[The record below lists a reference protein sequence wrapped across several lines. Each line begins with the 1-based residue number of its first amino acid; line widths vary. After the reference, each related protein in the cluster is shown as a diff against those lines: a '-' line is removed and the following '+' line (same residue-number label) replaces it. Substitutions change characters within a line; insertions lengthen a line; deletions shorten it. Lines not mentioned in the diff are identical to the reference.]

1 MTRIANI
8 RITPIALKDPPL
20 LNASGVHEPFTLR
33 SIIEIDSDDGATGLA
48 ETYGDDDTLVRLQ
61 AVAPHLHGMGTHDLF
76 ALSQAVS
83 SHGRGRHT
91 GVALDLA
98 PGTHPERALDKV
110 FAAFETGLADLNA
123 RRAGLPL
130 CDWLG
135 GRTRD
140 RVPYSAYLFYKFGQ
154 HHGQPYGGSA
164 GSGAGTSAGGGSG
177 DPWGEALDAAAMVR
191 QAQTMVAQYGF
202 GSIKLKAGV
211 FEPDQ
216 EADCLLALHEAF
228 PQHPLRIDPNGNW
241 SLATALRVAQQVGS
255 ALEYYEDPV
264 PTLADMA
271 ALQQQTGLMLATN
284 MVVCDRREFAANV
297 ALGSPVRTILSDH
310 HFWPGFRAT
319 RELAALCDT
328 FGLRLSMHSNS
339 HAGISL
345 MAMTHLAA
353 SVPGL
358 AYACDTHYPWQSEDV
373 IQGGRVPFVDGCVA
387 VGTAPGLGVALDRD
401 ALGALHEQY
410 LRCGIRSRNDTLEM
424 QKHQPGFVKRKPR
437 F

>member
-1 MTRIANI
+1 MTHAAAARIAAV

-33 SIIEIDSDDGATGLA
+33 SVIEIEAQDGSVGLA
-48 ETYGDDDTLVRLQ
+48 ETYGDDDTLLRLQ
-61 AVAPHLHGMGTHDLF
+61 AVAPQLRGLGSHDLAGL
-76 ALSQAVS
+76 ALAVRTHGLGRQA
-83 SHGRGRHT
+83 
-91 GVALDLA
+91 GVAAGVDVA
-98 PGTHPERALDKV
+98 PGSQPARALDKV
-110 FAAFETGLADLNA
+110 FAGFETGLADLNA

-130 CDWLG
+130 ADWLG
-135 GRTRD
+135 GRVRD

-154 HHGQPYGGSA
+154 HHGTPYGGA
-164 GSGAGTSAGGGSG
+164 GSG
-177 DPWGEALDAAAMVR
+177 DDWGEALHGDAIVA
-191 QAQTMVAQYGF
+191 QARRMVAQYGF

-211 FEPDQ
+211 FAPEQ
-216 EADCLLALHEAF
+216 EADCLLALHDAF
-228 PQHPLRIDPNGNW
+228 ADHPLRIDPNGNW
-241 SLATALRVAQQVGS
+241 CLATALQVAEQVGP

-271 ALQQQTGLMLATN
+271 ELHRRTGLVLATN

-297 ALGSPVRTILSDH
+297 AMGGSVQTILSDH

-328 FGLRLSMHSNS
+328 FGLKLSMHSNS

-353 SVPGL
+353 SIPGL

-373 IQGGRVPFVDGCVA
+373 VKGGRVPFVDGA
-387 VGTAPGLGVALDRD
+387 VVLGNAPGLGVDLDPD
-401 ALGALHEQY
+401 ALAALHEQY
-410 LRCGIRSRNDTLEM
+410 LRCGIRSRNDTREM

>member
-1 MTRIANI
+1 MNRIAQI

-33 SIIEIDSDDGATGLA
+33 SIIEIEGESGHVGLA
-48 ETYGDDDTLVRLQ
+48 ETYGDEDTLLRLQ
-61 AVAPHLHGMGTHDLF
+61 AVAPHLRGIDSHDLA
-76 ALSQAVS
+76 ALADAVRRHGSGRQAAA
-83 SHGRGRHT
+83 GPD
-91 GVALDLA
+91 VAPSA
-98 PGTHPERALDKV
+98 KPARALDKV
-110 FAAFETGLADLNA
+110 FAGFETGFADLNA
-123 RRAGLPL
+123 RHAGLPL
-130 CDWLG
+130 ADWLG
-135 GRTRD
+135 GRRMD
-140 RVPYSAYLFYKFGQ
+140 RVPYSAYLFYKFGS
-154 HHGQPYGGSA
+154 HHGTPYR
-164 GSGAGTSAGGGSG
+164 GADPG
-177 DPWGEALDAAAMVR
+177 DPWGEVVDADAMVR
-191 QAQTMVAQYGF
+191 LAQTMVQQYGF

-211 FEPDQ
+211 FEPDL
-216 EADCLLALHEAF
+216 EADALLALHDAF
-228 PQHPLRIDPNGNW
+228 PSHPLRIDPNGNW
-241 SLATALRVAQQVGS
+241 SLDTALRVADKVGS

-271 ALQQQTGLMLATN
+271 ELNRRTGLMLATN
-284 MVVCDRREFAANV
+284 MVVCDRGEFAANV
-297 ALGSPVRTILSDH
+297 GLGTPIRTILSDH

-328 FGLRLSMHSNS
+328 FGLKLSMHSNS

-353 SVPGL
+353 STPGL

-373 IQGGRVPFVDGCVA
+373 IQGGRVPFVEGA
-387 VGTAPGLGVALDRD
+387 VVLSDAPGIGVELDRD

-410 LRCGIRSRNDTLEM
+410 LRCGVRSRNDTREM

>member
-1 MTRIANI
+1 MTRIARI

-33 SIIEIDSDDGATGLA
+33 SILEIEAEDGTLGLA
-48 ETYGDDDTLVRLQ
+48 ETYGDDDTLKRLR
-61 AVAPHLHGMGTHDLF
+61 AVAPELRGIGTHDLA
-76 ALSQAVS
+76 ALASAVRR
-83 SHGRGRHT
+83 HGVGLHD
-91 GVALDLA
+91 GPVLDLA
-98 PGTHPERALDKV
+98 PGSKPARALDKV

-135 GRTRD
+135 GRLRD
-140 RVPYSAYLFYKFGQ
+140 RVPYSAYLFYKFGR
-154 HHGQPYGGSA
+154 HHGQPYG
-164 GSGAGTSAGGGSG
+164 AGGDGADAG

-191 QAQTMVAQYGF
+191 QAQTMVALYGF

-211 FEPDQ
+211 FEPAL
-216 EADCLLALHEAF
+216 EADCLLALHDAF
-228 PQHPLRIDPNGNW
+228 PKHPLRIDPNGNW
-241 SLATALRVAQQVGS
+241 SLATALRVAERVGS

-271 ALQQQTGLMLATN
+271 ELQARTGLMLATN
-284 MVVCDRREFAANV
+284 MVVCDRGEFAANV
-297 ALGSPVRTILSDH
+297 ALGAPVRTILSDH

-319 RELAALCDT
+319 RELGALCDT
-328 FGLRLSMHSNS
+328 FALKLSMHSNS

-353 SVPGL
+353 STPGL

-373 IQGGRVPFVDGCVA
+373 IRGGRVRFVDGCVQ
-387 VGTAPGLGVALDRD
+387 VGSAPGLGVDLDPEAL
-401 ALGALHEQY
+401 AALHEQY
-410 LRCGIRSRNDTLEM
+410 LRCGVRSRNDTREM
-424 QKHQPGFVKRKPR
+424 QKHQPGFVKLKPR